1 MPLVNYIRDEGGP
14 LGVGL
19 QDQAPNHLELH
30 RLRVGVVSVEVKAA
44 ARLRQVRIGKTNK
57 SEPSMTCRELF
68 QWRRNRDGRLARD
81 EVQRKPVYWLD
92 GARHK
97 GGVSPIQALVW
108 NVRTCRSDVKG
119 RAQAEGLRESAST
132 DAEHRGGAIR
142 SSCDSRES
150 ERSKGVTSSSQI
162 CRPTGYGRSR

>member
-1 MPLVNYIRDEGGP
+1 MPRVNYIRDEGGP

-19 QDQAPNHLELH
+19 QDQAPNRLELH
-30 RLRVGVVSVEVKAA
+30 RLRVDVVSVERNVA

-57 SEPSMTCRELF
+57 IEPSMTCRELS

-81 EVQRKPVYWLD
+81 RVQQKPVYWLD

-119 RAQAEGLRESAST
+119 RTQAEGLRESAST
-132 DAEHRGGAIR
+132 DAEHRGGATR
-142 SSCDSRES
+142 SSDDSRES
-150 ERSKGVTSSSQI
+150 GRSKGVASSSRI
-162 CRPTGYGRSR
+162 RRPTGDGRSR

>member
-1 MPLVNYIRDEGGP
+1 MLLVNYIRDEGWP

-30 RLRVGVVSVEVKAA
+30 RLRVDVVSVGGKAA
-44 ARLRQVRIGKTNK
+44 ARLWQVRIGKTNN

-81 EVQRKPVYWLD
+81 GVQRVPVYWLD

-97 GGVSPIQALVW
+97 GGVSPIQALMW
-108 NVRTCRSDVKG
+108 NVRTCRSDAKG
-119 RAQAEGLRESAST
+119 RTQAEGLREGAST
-132 DAEHRGGAIR
+132 DAEHRGGATR
-142 SSCDSRES
+142 SSGESRES
-150 ERSKGVTSSSQI
+150 GRSQGVASSSRS
-162 CRPTGYGRSR
+162 CRPTGDGRSR

>member
-1 MPLVNYIRDEGGP
+1 MPCVNYIRDEGGP

-30 RLRVGVVSVEVKAA
+30 RLRVGVVSVEGKVA

-81 EVQRKPVYWLD
+81 RDQRVPVYWLD

-97 GGVSPIQALVW
+97 GGVSPIQALMW
-108 NVRTCRSDVKG
+108 NVRTCRSDV
-119 RAQAEGLRESAST
+119 
-132 DAEHRGGAIR
+132 
-142 SSCDSRES
+142 
-150 ERSKGVTSSSQI
+150 
-162 CRPTGYGRSR
+162 